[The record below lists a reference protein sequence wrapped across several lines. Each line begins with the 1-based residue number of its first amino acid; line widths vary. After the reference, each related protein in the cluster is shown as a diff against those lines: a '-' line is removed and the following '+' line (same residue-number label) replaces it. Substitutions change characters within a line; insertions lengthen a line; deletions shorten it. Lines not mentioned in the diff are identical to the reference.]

1 MFEVPEN
8 IPEQIWTSSVS
19 LFIFQLVQSSKVEQ
33 PLTTKTFLLPNLLPR
48 IFFLHYTFSE
58 MCCGV
63 HEDSGGHT
71 MGPGDSRLFRSS
83 NLQGSRCWSQ
93 TSPVQNLSM
102 QFSLALVLE
111 GKAHPQWTKDGF
123 GDISFQMFEGIIRIC
138 KIWNAKALRKHN
150 RFISL
155 LGGSGIPVKVWVETV
170 GMLPVVGL
178 RFFWM
183 NFCGASPGVTA
194 TLVHPEATSGSS
206 ADYHTI
212 KDQKNKRTKSTPSFK
227 TW

>member
-1 MFEVPEN
+1 M
-8 IPEQIWTSSVS
+8 
-19 LFIFQLVQSSKVEQ
+19 EQ
-33 PLTTKTFLLPNLLPR
+33 PLTKTFLLPNLLPR
-48 IFFLHYTFSE
+48 ILITWYFFRNVLRGWPKH
-58 MCCGV
+58 
-63 HEDSGGHT
+63 SGRPIVWPWWLVSQIFHVIQPARITVLISDFASPESFNAVFTG
-71 MGPGDSRLFRSS
+71 SS
-83 NLQGSRCWSQ
+83 ARRKSS
-93 TSPVQNLSM
+93 SSV
-102 QFSLALVLE
+102 
-111 GKAHPQWTKDGF
+111 
-123 GDISFQMFEGIIRIC
+123 DISFQMFEGIIRIC